1 MWIRDAGN
9 KFSWKK
15 KKKNRQ
21 KVIGPDILAGKV
33 AKVSDMADILK
44 EVVATNYIELEAKRN
59 ENQEFLQGILL

>member
-1 MWIRDAGN
+1 M
-9 KFSWKK
+9 
-15 KKKNRQ
+15 
-21 KVIGPDILAGKV
+21 IGPDILAGKV